1 MGIWEGRLCR
11 MGLGRE
17 PLNSTE
23 NTTTVAADEL
33 EVMYCVEKLLGSSN
47 VWGMRRRQ
55 GRGRMGSESSRKWG
69 EQKGPRGAAS
79 SSFQRVPWN
88 NEEQKRPQKGSSL
101 SCLNNRWVIWKCWKV
116 NTNSSTLNSDAS
128 PDFLQNVKRNIEPQI
143 WRTSTID
150 SSSIS

>member
-1 MGIWEGRLCR
+1 

-17 PLNSTE
+17 PTNSTE
-23 NTTTVAADEL
+23 NTTVAAVES

-79 SSFQRVPWN
+79 SSSFYR
-88 NEEQKRPQKGSSL
+88 SL
-101 SCLNNRWVIWKCWKV
+101 ETMKSRGDLKKDLHYHV
-116 NTNSSTLNSDAS
+116 
-128 PDFLQNVKRNIEPQI
+128 
-143 WRTSTID
+143 
-150 SSSIS
+150 